1 MGGSTKMADSA
12 QHDAWS
18 AGASYEFYMGRWSR
32 EIARR
37 FVGWL
42 AEPSDLDWVDV
53 GCGTGALSAIILG
66 HCSPRSVLGVDP
78 AEGFVE
84 HARATVDDPRAR
96 FEVAGADALP
106 CADASAQV
114 VTSALAYNFF
124 PDRPLALAEMRR
136 AAEPGGTVA
145 LYVWD
150 YPGGGMGFI
159 SAFWEAAT
167 ALDAK
172 AEALAE
178 DRRFPFCT
186 RDALLEEAEAAGLG
200 DAVVEGIEISSR
212 FEDFEAF
219 WHPFTL
225 GAGPAPGY
233 CSSLTED
240 ERLALK
246 RRLEDDLCG
255 NKGPIELPARAW
267 AIRGKAR

>member
-1 MGGSTKMADSA
+1 MAGSAR
-12 QHDAWS
+12 HDAWS

-32 EIARR
+32 EIARQ

-53 GCGTGALSAIILG
+53 GCGTGALSATILE
-66 HCSPRSVLGVDP
+66 HCSPRTVLGLDP

-84 HARATVDDPRAR
+84 HARATVGDPRAR
-96 FEVAGADALP
+96 FEVGGADALP
-106 CADASAQV
+106 CADASAHV

-124 PDRPLALAEMRR
+124 PDRPVALAEMRR
-136 AAEPGGTVA
+136 AATPGGTVA
-145 LYVWD
+145 VYVWD
-150 YPGGGMGFI
+150 YPGGGMAFI
-159 SAFWEAAT
+159 SAFWKAAA

-186 RDALLEEAEAAGLG
+186 RDTLLAEVSAAGLVDTG
-200 DAVVEGIEISSR
+200 VDGIEVPTL

-233 CSSLTED
+233 CSSLAED

-246 RRLEDDLCG
+246 QRLAEDLGG
-255 NKGPIELPARAW
+255 NIGPIELPARAW
-267 AIRGKAR
+267 AIRGRVC